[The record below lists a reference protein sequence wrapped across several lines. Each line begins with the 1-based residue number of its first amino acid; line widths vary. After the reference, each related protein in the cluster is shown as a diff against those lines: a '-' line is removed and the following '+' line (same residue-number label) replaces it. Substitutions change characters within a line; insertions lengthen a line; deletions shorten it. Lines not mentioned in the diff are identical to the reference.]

1 MKKFIALAIAAAL
14 ALPTFAFS
22 LKVGDEVSYLPCKT
36 SKAKVSMVTKI
47 APSVNGTYELTLNDG
62 KVECTF
68 AVKEG
73 EDLLLYTKSDKSN
86 SIITRA
92 LKIIS
97 VKNNV
102 IEFEPRSGSIGSTT
116 NEK

>member
-1 MKKFIALAIAAAL
+1 AAL

-22 LKVGDEVSYLPCKT
+22 VKVGEEVNYLPCKT
-36 SKAKVSMVTKI
+36 SKAKVSLVTKI

-73 EDLLLYTKSDKSN
+73 EDLILYSKPDN
-86 SIITRA
+86 SKTIITRA
-92 LKIIS
+92 LQIIS

-102 IEFEPRSGSIGSTT
+102 IEFEPAQAKGTDNS
-116 NEK
+116 NAK

>member
-1 MKKFIALAIAAAL
+1 MKKIIALAIAAAL

-22 LKVGDEVSYLPCKT
+22 LKVGDEVGYLPCKT

-92 LKIIS
+92 LKIVS
-97 VKNNV
+97 VKNNE
-102 IEFEPRSGSIGSTT
+102 INFEIHTSSGSST

>member
-1 MKKFIALAIAAAL
+1 MKKIIALAIAAAL

-22 LKVGDEVSYLPCKT
+22 LKVGEEVSYLPCKT

-92 LKIIS
+92 LKIVS
-97 VKNNV
+97 VKNNE
-102 IEFEPRSGSIGSTT
+102 INFEIHTNSGSST

>member
-22 LKVGDEVSYLPCKT
+22 LKVGEEVSYLPCKT

-92 LKIIS
+92 LKIVS
-97 VKNNV
+97 VKNNE
-102 IEFEPRSGSIGSTT
+102 INFEIHTNSGSST

>member
-22 LKVGDEVSYLPCKT
+22 LKVGEEVSYLPCKT

-92 LKIIS
+92 LKIVS
-97 VKNNV
+97 VKNNE
-102 IEFEPRSGSIGSTT
+102 INFEIHTSSGSST

>member
-1 MKKFIALAIAAAL
+1 MKKIIALAIAAAL

-22 LKVGDEVSYLPCKT
+22 VKVGEEVNYLPCKT

-73 EDLLLYTKSDKSN
+73 EDLILYSKPDN
-86 SIITRA
+86 SKTIRINA
-92 LKIIS
+92 LKVVS

-102 IEFEPRSGSIGSTT
+102 IEFEQQSGSST

>member
-1 MKKFIALAIAAAL
+1 MKKIIALAIAAAL

-73 EDLLLYTKSDKSN
+73 EEVILYGKSTNAKLAGSRLLKVVSVRNNAIELEPAQAKGTDNSN
-86 SIITRA
+86 A
-92 LKIIS
+92 K
-97 VKNNV
+97 
-102 IEFEPRSGSIGSTT
+102 
-116 NEK
+116 

>member
-92 LKIIS
+92 LKIVS
-97 VKNNV
+97 VKNNE
-102 IEFEPRSGSIGSTT
+102 INFEIRTSSGSST

>member
-92 LKIIS
+92 LKIVS
-97 VKNNV
+97 VKNNE
-102 IEFEPRSGSIGSTT
+102 IELEPAQANGTDNS
-116 NEK
+116 NAK

>member
-92 LKIIS
+92 LKIVS
-97 VKNNV
+97 VKNNE
-102 IEFEPRSGSIGSTT
+102 INFEIHTSSGSST